1 MVLSPLVSFFDSSS
15 KVSLTKE
22 KSDEDEELNVES
34 GPPSKEDRVTWI
46 EVSGLPL
53 HCWNYDTLERVTGL
67 WGLLEAYVS
76 SKEDLN
82 QSMEAGVGE
91 KPDLGAK
98 SSNQESLK
106 LVKDGKCVISGEVG
120 VLKGVNEVEL
130 GDMEKSD
137 EDEELNIESGPP
149 SKEDKKFEE
158 RSQSSPKVITR
169 SLMASFRRCG

>member
-106 LVKDGKCVISGEVG
+106 LVKDGNPLVSYFDSSPKVS
-120 VLKGVNEVEL
+120 LAK
-130 GDMEKSD
+130 EKSD